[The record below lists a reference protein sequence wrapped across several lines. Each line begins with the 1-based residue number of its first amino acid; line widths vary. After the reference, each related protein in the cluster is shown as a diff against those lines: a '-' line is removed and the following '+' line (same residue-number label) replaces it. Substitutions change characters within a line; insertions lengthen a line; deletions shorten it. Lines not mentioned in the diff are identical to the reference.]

1 MSKTVSRCLVT
12 LFLATTLAHAEL
24 RPPTPAEKKVVE
36 NFVSVMNKVLDQFQ
50 SDDWDEKVEYT
61 IDDFAVNT
69 SDPGVPLDIDEMMQR
84 TYDVHP
90 GSARFQN
97 LIAPKMAGLDSPDM
111 QEKVKAGRAI
121 QDLMHVTVMVHFNRN
136 SGGVNPPPNK
146 NKDLQIQGAAY
157 SYKINN
163 NVTSH
168 GAAYILLFGNWHAAK
183 WSDSEGGYR
192 FTFAHKQLTPYI
204 ENAVIEIYGADDRIQ
219 ELLHKIDWNE
229 VNNALTR

>member
-1 MSKTVSRCLVT
+1 MPKTVSRCFVT
-12 LFLATTLAHAEL
+12 LLLASTLVHAEL

-36 NFVSVMNKVLDQFQ
+36 NFAAVMNKVLDQFQ
-50 SDDWDEKVEYT
+50 SDDWDEKIEYS

-69 SDPGVPLDIDEMMQR
+69 VDPGVPLDIDEMMQR
-84 TYDVHP
+84 TYDVHR

-97 LIAPKMAGLDSPDM
+97 LIAPKMAGLNSPDM

-136 SGGVNPPPNK
+136 SGGVNPPPAK
-146 NKDLQIQGAAY
+146 NKDLQIPGAAY

-163 NVTSH
+163 GVTSH
-168 GAAYILLFGNWHAAK
+168 GSAYILLFGNWHAAK
-183 WSDSEGGYR
+183 WNDSEGGYR
-192 FTFAHKQLTPYI
+192 FLFAHKQLTPYI
-204 ENAVIEIYGADDRIQ
+204 ENAVVEIYGADDRIQ

-229 VNNALTR
+229 VNNALTQ